1 MSIYKIYISHVEKF
15 KLFISQ
21 KYIFFQTFVKI
32 PLSFSESDLDMKM
45 FSNIYV
51 LTEREKHEKQRL
63 LTLVCSVQYS
73 VQCTVQ
79 CAVQCAV
86 YSVHV
91 YNIML
96 SLSEG
101 GGSTRC

>member
-45 FSNIYV
+45 FSIIYV

-79 CAVQCAV
+79 SVCSVQC
-86 YSVHV
+86 
-91 YNIML
+91 
-96 SLSEG
+96 
-101 GGSTRC
+101 TRVQYYAQPQ